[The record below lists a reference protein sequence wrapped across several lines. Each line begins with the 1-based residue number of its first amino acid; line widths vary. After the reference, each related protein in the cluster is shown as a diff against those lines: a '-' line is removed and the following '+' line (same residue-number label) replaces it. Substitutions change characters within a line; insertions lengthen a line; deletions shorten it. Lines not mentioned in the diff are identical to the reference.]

1 MAKKGGLG
9 RGLDALLGGRP
20 AEQNEEINSAV
31 NGFSSAEN
39 RSAAVTPP
47 AGLPAG
53 IEVDENGGL
62 WVSPNLLIPNPKQPR
77 KDFRQKELEEYGKIL
92 SLRPGIEHKSKKIYS
107 RKQKHKNEI

>member
-31 NGFSSAEN
+31 NGFSSAES

-53 IEVDENGGL
+53 IEVD
-62 WVSPNLLIPNPKQPR
+62 
-77 KDFRQKELEEYGKIL
+77 
-92 SLRPGIEHKSKKIYS
+92 
-107 RKQKHKNEI
+107 